1 MNRTKTVSED
11 RKTRATGVD
20 LSGVVMPE
28 TRIRPRR
35 STQLDPL
42 TVVVFFAVLLSSHVT
57 LAQTQTADYEV
68 IFEATWSEETHP
80 VQFPQSPHFS
90 PPVGGTHNSNVIFWE
105 PGGIATFGIEL
116 MAETGNTSGLSNEI
130 NAEIV
135 AGFADQSFVADGINS
150 PGTTSLN
157 ITVDQ
162 SFSELTLVSMLA
174 PSPDWFVGVHGLPL
188 FDQGWWVPEIVVDLF
203 AYDAG
208 TDDGTTYESAN
219 ADSSPPLPI
228 SLQGFPLEVGVPVGT
243 MTIRRLPEPDL
254 SLQLLVS
261 LTLLALLGHRRRS
274 ASPDGHLAP
283 PDTRADQVTL
293 DYTRPRA
300 PVQSSAFDQTTS
312 CSWRGRPKRR
322 VAVALRLQGHRDL
335 QVSPKRRKL
344 RLDRFQGS
352 LQLCCQLRA
361 SRLQSKR
368 RADGCSARSGC
379 RSGQFGVPD
388 QRRLRITPRGLV
400 SSAIAATASPLIVVS
415 AGRCERAADRI
426 AGHRVA
432 GRRGMRSCF

>member
-68 IFEATWSEETHP
+68 IFEATWSAATHP

-135 AGFADQSFVADGINS
+135 AGFADQSFVANGINS
-150 PGTTSLN
+150 PGTRSLN

-293 DYTRPRA
+293 DYTHPRA
-300 PVQSSAFDQTTS
+300 AGPILSIRSNHKLLMARKTKASNCCRSASS
-312 CSWRGRPKRR
+312 
-322 VAVALRLQGHRDL
+322 
-335 QVSPKRRKL
+335 
-344 RLDRFQGS
+344 
-352 LQLCCQLRA
+352 RA
-361 SRLQSKR
+361 SRPSSLAQKTQAASR
-368 RADGCSARSGC
+368 SLPRIIATLLPASRVAIAVEADSRWLFCSIRLPFWPIWRARSEKAENHAEGA
-379 RSGQFGVPD
+379 R
-388 QRRLRITPRGLV
+388 
-400 SSAIAATASPLIVVS
+400 
-415 AGRCERAADRI
+415 
-426 AGHRVA
+426 
-432 GRRGMRSCF
+432 